1 MKEKNFF
8 SKVLIS
14 KIGVKIKFRIITK
27 NMQWMQPQNRFY
39 GILSSRGP
47 PASVRVKVVAY
58 KVLGA
63 VSTYKDDR
71 QN

>member
-1 MKEKNFF
+1 
-8 SKVLIS
+8 
-14 KIGVKIKFRIITK
+14 
-27 NMQWMQPQNRFY
+27 MQWMQPQNRFY
-39 GILSSRGP
+39 GILSSHGP